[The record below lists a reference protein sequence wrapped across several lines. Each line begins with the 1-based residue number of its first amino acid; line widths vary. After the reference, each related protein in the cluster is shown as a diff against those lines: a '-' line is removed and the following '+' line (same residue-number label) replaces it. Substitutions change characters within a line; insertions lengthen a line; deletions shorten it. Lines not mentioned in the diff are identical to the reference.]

1 MAVNE
6 TTTTSRKDGLRKP
19 LWLSTFSHWEFS
31 RRAGWNMTNFAMARL
46 NMVESQVRPNGIT
59 DHRIIAAM
67 SEVAREDFVPNERK
81 SIAYL
86 DEDVLLKAGSNGQSR
101 YLIEPMAF
109 ARMAHLASIKP
120 TDRVL
125 VIGTGTGYGTKVIA
139 RLALS
144 VVGLESDPT
153 LVAEAKTN
161 TADCDNVQIVEG
173 TLAAGHA
180 ASGPFD
186 VIVIEGRV
194 AEIPG
199 SLYSQLN
206 NAGRIV
212 AAVGS
217 SDISKITLATLND
230 GHRSS
235 RSAFD
240 VSIAQLPGFN
250 IVTPAFVF

>member
-1 MAVNE
+1 
-6 TTTTSRKDGLRKP
+6 
-19 LWLSTFSHWEFS
+19 
-31 RRAGWNMTNFAMARL
+31 MTDFAMARL

-59 DHRIIAAM
+59 DHRIIDAM
-67 SEVAREDFVPNERK
+67 AEVAREEFVPAARK

-86 DEDVLLKAGSNGQSR
+86 DEDVLLKAGSAGQSR

-109 ARMAHLASIKP
+109 ARMAHLAAIKP

-125 VIGTGTGYGTKVIA
+125 VVGAGTGYGAKVIA
-139 RLALS
+139 RLAQS
-144 VVGLESDPT
+144 VVGLESDSS
-153 LVAEAKTN
+153 LVAEAKIN
-161 TADCDNVQIVEG
+161 TASCGNVQIVEG
-173 TLAAGHA
+173 PLAAGHA

-199 SLYSQLN
+199 SLYNQLN

-212 AAVGS
+212 SAVGS
-217 SDISKITLATLND
+217 NDISKITLATIND
-230 GHRSS
+230 GHRSA

-240 VSIAQLPGFN
+240 VSIALLPGFD